1 MAFKSASQLA
11 HGDARAV
18 SVVSEAAAGQSQGAQ
33 AGWYDC
39 LPPRRSARW
48 SGRRSVQVCLPWAE
62 TVGEIFMRGAR

>member
-1 MAFKSASQLA
+1 MAFRSTSQLA

-18 SVVSEAAAGQSQGAQ
+18 SVVSETATGQSQRAH

-48 SGRRSVQVCLPWAE
+48 SSRRSVQVCLPWAE
-62 TVGEIFMRGAR
+62 TVGEISMRAAR